1 MTLSQIEKRLEALE
15 QTVQALQSPR
25 AQPGRW
31 WVEQAGRFANDSVYD
46 EIVRRGKS
54 YRQSQ
59 RPKPRKRGR

>member
-15 QTVQALQSPR
+15 QTVQALQPPKP
-25 AQPGRW
+25 QPGRW
-31 WVEQAGRFANDSVYD
+31 WVEQAGRFANDPVYN

-59 RPKPRKRGR
+59 RPKPGKSGR